1 MDTIE
6 NWLQDIDQKEKENNF
21 FYKTPITSIQISF
34 LYISTDNFVTNINE
48 ITYDLQQENRLT
60 KNELIYLISTYKK
73 DNYRLLDIL
82 TYQMT
87 LPANELKYIEGYDGL
102 KSIKHLDDIMFD
114 NIIDYFKDLTTV
126 YVLLYKKKSTST
138 NTRRIHINSKH
149 KYTRRMY

>member
-1 MDTIE
+1 
-6 NWLQDIDQKEKENNF
+6 
-21 FYKTPITSIQISF
+21 
-34 LYISTDNFVTNINE
+34 
-48 ITYDLQQENRLT
+48 
-60 KNELIYLISTYKK
+60 
-73 DNYRLLDIL
+73 
-82 TYQMT
+82 MT